1 MSAESTLCIEKLKRL
16 WRSFDE
22 GTVAPRIRER
32 FDNALNSCDY
42 LLKWNVPEV
51 LKNSE
56 SAKESC
62 PEQGM
67 ANVKDNLLESAREL
81 GGDLYGEIA
90 IESVEKTWNKLCLQV
105 GRTFDFRTLSN
116 AYATKPYE
124 LEDVTGFPTQIGLD
138 SWLFSYNFPWHIALW
153 MQRIHNGEK
162 FNDAD
167 WSYFKERDD
176 QEAVRPNGV
185 TRHRFQVK
193 YLWMLANPKVVP
205 ILSLWSFNRL
215 LPVFVELDND
225 FRERFGY
232 GKSVEG
238 KSVWQQDGKDFAEKW
253 PQISKILLEKLLE
266 KEQFPDGEDGVNLR
280 KKFALFL
287 FAVSLTDQSAIDL
300 DGMLETGNH
309 AVILY
314 GPPGTGK
321 TYTAQKAVERLLH
334 VESPQDAISAT
345 IDLPENKDFDVPKET
360 LFATIS
366 NQHGWMSLVQFHP
379 NYTYQDFVGGIFPET
394 KDDKIVY
401 VKRRGLFQK
410 ICEIAKSGIE
420 YGAGGAEVI
429 KKKFYLII
437 DEINRADLSGVFGE
451 LMYALEYRNKPVAVP
466 LFPPFSVPPNVYIIG
481 TMNNTDKSLIGFDL
495 ALRRRFGFMKI
506 MPDMNVLKCS
516 LPLVIKD
523 DNGEYADI
531 SLAYAQRA
539 EELNAAL
546 CKSVEENGLGLS
558 EDKQIGH
565 AYFLKVK
572 DFCEVVPDASNEGHE
587 IQSPWILTPFALEQ
601 VWDYHIEPL
610 LEEYLGLEFQE
621 REEAVKKLRAQFS
634 SELKSSQA

>member
-1 MSAESTLCIEKLKRL
+1 MNPESTLCIEKLKRL

-22 GTVAPRIRER
+22 ETVTPRIRER
-32 FDNALNSCDY
+32 FDKAFDSCDY
-42 LLKWNVPEV
+42 LLKWDVPDV
-51 LKNSE
+51 LKNSA

-62 PEQGM
+62 PDRGM
-67 ANVKDNLLESAREL
+67 ANVKRHLLDSARKID
-81 GGDLYGEIA
+81 GDLYGEKA
-90 IESVEKTWNKLCLQV
+90 VESVEKIWNKLCLWV
-105 GRTFDFRTLSN
+105 GRKFDFRTLSN
-116 AYATKPYE
+116 ASETKPYE
-124 LEDVTGFPTQIGLD
+124 LEDVTGFPTQEGLD
-138 SWLFSYNFPWHIALW
+138 SWFFSYNFPWHIALW
-153 MQRIHNGEK
+153 MQRIHHGET
-162 FNDAD
+162 FGDDD
-167 WSYFKERDD
+167 WNYFEESDD
-176 QEAVRPNGV
+176 QEKVKPNGV
-185 TRHRFQVK
+185 TRHRFQMK

-215 LPVFVELDND
+215 LSVFIELDKD
-225 FRERFGY
+225 FKSNFGY
-232 GKSVEG
+232 GNRVDG

-253 PQISKILLEKLLE
+253 PQISKMLLKKLLE
-266 KEQFPDGEDGVNLR
+266 KEQFPGGEEGVNLR

-287 FAVSLTDQSAIDL
+287 FAASLTDQSAIDL

-334 VESPQDAISAT
+334 VEPPQGTISET
-345 IDLPENKDFDVPKET
+345 IDLPENKGFDVPKET
-360 LFATIS
+360 LFVTIS
-366 NQHGWMSLVQFHP
+366 NQHGWMSLAQFHS

-394 KDDKIVY
+394 KGETIVY

-410 ICEIAKSGIE
+410 ICEIARSGIE
-420 YGAGGAEVI
+420 HGEDGSEII
-429 KKKFYLII
+429 KKKFYLVI

-495 ALRRRFGFMKI
+495 ALRRRFSFMKV

-516 LPLVIKD
+516 LPLVVKD
-523 DNGEYADI
+523 GEGKYADM
-531 SLAYAQRA
+531 SLEYAQRA
-539 EELNAAL
+539 AKLNAAL

-565 AYFLKVK
+565 AYFLKIK
-572 DFCEVVPDASNEGHE
+572 DFCEVVSDASENEPE
-587 IQSPWILTPFALEQ
+587 IQPPWILTRFALEQ

-610 LEEYLGLEFQE
+610 LEEYLGLEFHE
-621 REEAVKKLRAQFS
+621 REEAVKNLRAQFS
-634 SELKSSQA
+634 SELKSAQS